1 MIIDDYRL
9 IIREF
14 VDVDV
19 DVPII
24 LNEIIERLLGDIWK
38 FINDYW
44 YIIREF
50 VDVNVGVP
58 IILNEIISWLL
69 KDN

>member
-38 FINDYW
+38 FINDY
-44 YIIREF
+44 
-50 VDVNVGVP
+50 
-58 IILNEIISWLL
+58 
-69 KDN
+69 